1 MTYTSP
7 RAKILSKNV
16 SENVVVLGPTVI
28 NEGTIVEPPL
38 VVIGHPI
45 RSKLLS
51 VRDRG
56 LNIEQLMDEVSSGAI
71 IGRNCII
78 RSNVIIYE
86 DVEIGDGGVE
96 TGHNALIRE
105 NTRVGVNTRIGSG
118 VIIDGDTVIGS
129 NVSIQSMVYI
139 PRGTVIEDNVFL
151 GGPNV
156 VITNDKY
163 PPSRR
168 LDGVKIRRNAV
179 IGANATLI
187 AGIEIG
193 GENAVV
199 AAGAVVTRDVPPG
212 GEVVAGVPARPIYSV
227 DVFIRKRIE
236 YERSEAP

>member
-1 MTYTSP
+1 MYISP
-7 RAKILSKNV
+7 RAKVLSKYV
-16 SENVVVLGPTVI
+16 SRDAVVLGPSVI
-28 NEGTIVEPPL
+28 GEGTIVEPF

-51 VRDRG
+51 IVGSNAD
-56 LNIEQLMDEVSSGAI
+56 IERLMDEASNGAI
-71 IGRNCII
+71 IGRNCIV

-86 DVEIGDGGVE
+86 NVELGDGVE

-105 NTRVGVNTRIGSG
+105 NTRVGSNTRIGSG
-118 VIIDGDTVIGS
+118 VIIDGDSVIGS

-151 GGPNV
+151 GPNV

-168 LDGVKIRRNAV
+168 LDGVRIRRNAV

-187 AGIEIG
+187 AGVEI

-199 AAGAVVTRDVPPG
+199 AAGSVVTKDVPPG
-212 GEVVAGVPARPIYSV
+212 EVVVGVPAKPIYGI
-227 DVFIRKRIE
+227 DVFIRKRME
-236 YERSEAP
+236 YEKSETP

>member
-1 MTYTSP
+1 MTYISP
-7 RAKILSKNV
+7 RARILSKYV
-16 SENVVVLGPTVI
+16 SQNTVVLGPSVI
-28 NEGTIVEPPL
+28 GEGTIVEPF

-51 VRDRG
+51 VIGGDSV
-56 LNIEQLMDEVSSGAI
+56 IEQLMDGVSNGAV

-86 DVEIGDGGVE
+86 NVEIGDGVE

-105 NTRVGVNTRIGSG
+105 NTRVGSNTRIGSG
-118 VIIDGDTVIGS
+118 VIIDGDAVIGS

-151 GGPNV
+151 GPNV

-193 GENAVV
+193 ENAVV
-199 AAGAVVTRDVPPG
+199 AAGSVVTKDVPP
-212 GEVVAGVPARPIYSV
+212 GEVVAGVPARPIYGV
-227 DVFIRKRIE
+227 DVFIRKRME
-236 YERSEAP
+236 YERLESP